1 METLTCSA
9 NPFSA
14 ATEMVSVSLPPTPTI
29 AFAGFADIEKSGAGG
44 GGGGRGGGWTVPAEP
59 PPQPIFQRTRDNTKG
74 SSREAP
80 LTKEAESMGWCGTL
94 LQGDLRSL
102 AAKSRESK

>member
-1 METLTCSA
+1 METLTGSA

-29 AFAGFADIEKSGAGG
+29 AFAGLVDIEKSGAGG
-44 GGGGRGGGWTVPAEP
+44 GGGGDGWTVPAEP

-74 SSREAP
+74 SGREAP

-102 AAKSRESK
+102 AAKFRESK